1 MLSTLPIAKRLANKN
16 HVARWIAAQIASAFS
31 PTLNLTPMI
40 NEAFCY
46 GCMAGLVMP
55 IHEDIAPCD
64 RSRDDWA
71 LKLNDDSTAPPQPHD
86 SGRKR

>member
-1 MLSTLPIAKRLANKN
+1 
-16 HVARWIAAQIASAFS
+16 
-31 PTLNLTPMI
+31 
-40 NEAFCY
+40 
-46 GCMAGLVMP
+46 MP